1 MAVRQNLRIRQGE
14 TFQFAFVHLDVG
26 GTAVDLSGYEG
37 RLTMRADFSASSEA
51 YLTSTGGDVQG
62 TITLAA
68 DGTVTLDM
76 TAGQTSAL
84 LDDLSELL
92 IFGDRSNRAERFVEF
107 IYDLSLIDG
116 VVVTRALQG
125 KVIVERE
132 VTR

>member
-14 TFQFAFVHLDVG
+14 TWQFAYIHRDAAG
-26 GTAVDLSGYEG
+26 SEVDLTNYEG
-37 RLTMRADFSASSEA
+37 RLTIRADFSGSSEA

-76 TAGQTSAL
+76 TASQTSAL

-92 IFGDRSNRAERFVEF
+92 IFGDRPERTERFVEF

-125 KVIVERE
+125 KVIVERG
-132 VTR
+132 VTD

>member
-1 MAVRQNLRIRQGE
+1 
-14 TFQFAFVHLDVG
+14 
-26 GTAVDLSGYEG
+26 
-37 RLTMRADFSASSEA
+37 MRADFSASSEA